1 VDLIFGAVVSLILAA
16 AFQRWIY
23 ASGGRQLPCVTVLCC
38 VIFIILVCCVV
49 EGNLMGEQGAIFA
62 SEKRAGIIKVLH

>member
-1 VDLIFGAVVSLILAA
+1 MDLNLRTSLILALAA

-23 ASGGRQLPCVTVLCC
+23 AFGGRQVPCVTVLCG
-38 VIFIILVCCVV
+38 VIFISFGWFVV

>member
-1 VDLIFGAVVSLILAA
+1 MQVDLIFNPVERFAE

-49 EGNLMGEQGAIFA
+49 EGKLLTSGKA
-62 SEKRAGIIKVLH
+62 